1 MWAPTEVLIEPEVEA
16 LQMVS
21 DSLGKKAVRY
31 VYIDRQVKNDIMH
44 NAILAAICVDEI
56 LSRYYFYR
64 EG

>member
-31 VYIDRQVKNDIMH
+31 VYIDRQVKSDIMH

-56 LSRYYFYR
+56 LSRYHFYR